1 MAGSINHSVGV
12 NVTNGDITSQFQK
25 TVSVTQ
31 TSQGH
36 AAGCQDIGTT
46 EEALVVSDITTS
58 GIGYFMNI
66 DATNF
71 VQLGVVVSA
80 TFYPLVRLLA
90 GEVATF
96 RLDTGATIYAKADT
110 ADCKLVFQI
119 NEA

>member
-1 MAGSINHSVGV
+1 MAGTINHSVGV
-12 NVTNGDITSQFQK
+12 NVTNGDINSQFQK

-31 TSQGH
+31 TGQGH
-36 AAGCQDIGTT
+36 AAGCQTIGTT
-46 EEALVVSDITTS
+46 QEVLVVTDITTS
-58 GIGYFMNI
+58 GIASFQNI

-71 VQLGVVVSA
+71 VQLGVYVSA

-96 RLDTGATIYAKADT
+96 RLDTGATIYAQADT
-110 ADCKLVFQI
+110 AACLLVYQI

>member
-1 MAGSINHSVGV
+1 MAGTINHSVGV
-12 NVTNGDITSQFQK
+12 NVTNGDINSQFQK

-31 TSQGH
+31 TGQGH
-36 AAGCQDIGTT
+36 AAGSQTIGTT
-46 EEALVVSDITTS
+46 QEVLVVTDITTS
-58 GIGYFMNI
+58 GIASFQNI

-71 VQLGVVVSA
+71 VQLGVYVSA

-96 RLDTGATIYAKADT
+96 RLDTGATIYAQADT
-110 ADCKLVFQI
+110 AACLLVYQI